1 MGFSK
6 GALMRH
12 YPLVAVVFVLV
23 IPPAANG
30 ADEKPIRT
38 CPAAKQISLSMQ
50 NVPVGVFLRE
60 VASQGQVNI
69 AVSPYLRGSVSATL
83 HCVDARQA
91 LRLVLGQIDA
101 AYCDE
106 GTVLRVD
113 ERSRSRCTHPQPAVE
128 RARTGRGTPLAL

>member
-1 MGFSK
+1 
-6 GALMRH
+6 MRRSS
-12 YPLVAVVFVLV
+12 LIAIFVLLV
-23 IPPAANG
+23 ILPAASG

-38 CPAAKQISLSMQ
+38 CPAAKQINLSMQ

-69 AVSPYLRGSVSATL
+69 AVSPYLRGRMSATL

-113 ERSRSRCTHPQPAVE
+113 ERSRSRCAHPQPAVE